1 MKFVLFQVDFL
12 SDWWLHYIT
21 DNKRFNIRRI
31 MIEKQ
36 AKDVDTL
43 VKEWTTGWFAGLQT
57 ENDSFAK
64 MITYERN
71 TLRCLLLHCSG
82 IF

>member
-1 MKFVLFQVDFL
+1 
-12 SDWWLHYIT
+12 
-21 DNKRFNIRRI
+21 